1 MKKQFFILAIVLFST
16 SMVFGQM
23 KKGSDPLPLSC
34 TPGPLTP
41 MAGVPYD
48 YAATVV
54 PANGNF
60 TWWATKDFNFIT
72 TTAGVAANNLSTKL
86 NVGAE
91 LIAASA
97 NYGIAGGPTNAS
109 TVNITWGDAVLTGTT
124 DASPTFV
131 VVQNDATGTNCAN
144 NLKVYQIKPIN
155 GFTVDIKNM
164 DQTKAPLAYAAP
176 YSFCVSNIAG
186 ARYSGGAIIT
196 DYGTNV
202 MYFEVVA
209 ANFTGGY
216 TPSFKISG
224 LQTGQSITALDLYT
238 DAAMATPA
246 IGTTLTAGVY
256 SPSAAI
262 TVDPSVTNTSTG
274 VSLYVKLTIA
284 NGTYE
289 TLVDEPVTLAVNGTN
304 AAGGK
309 DVVNTDCA
317 IQTDFEDTSTQT
329 LTARPTVTAVAPGVF
344 VTP

>member
-1 MKKQFFILAIVLFST
+1 MKKQLFILVIVLFST
-16 SMVFGQM
+16 SSFGQM
-23 KKGSDPLPLSC
+23 IKGSDPQPLSC

-48 YAATVV
+48 YSATVV

-60 TWWATKDFNFIT
+60 TWWATKNFDFINT
-72 TTAGVAANNLSTKL
+72 TGGVTTNNLSTRL

-109 TVNITWGDAVLTGTT
+109 TVNITWGDAVLAGTT
-124 DASPTFV
+124 DIAPTFV

-164 DQTKAPLAYAAP
+164 DQTKVPLNYSTP

-186 ARYSGGAIIT
+186 ARYSGGAIVT

-216 TPSFKISG
+216 TPSFQVTG
-224 LQTGQSITALDLYT
+224 LQSGQSITALELYT

-246 IGTTLTAGVY
+246 IATTLTAGIY
-256 SPSAAI
+256 STASP
-262 TVDPSVTNTSTG
+262 VNLDPSVTNTTTG

-289 TLVDEPVTLAVNGTN
+289 TLTDQLIMLAVNGTN

-317 IQTDFEDTSTQT
+317 VQTDFEDTSTQT
-329 LTARPTVTAVAPGVF
+329 LTARPTINAVAPGVF